1 MTITPAAEG
10 GATNPPVMHRQV
22 AENNGGDTRHLS
34 RAEFNAQ
41 LAEVRA
47 ELFDV
52 VSVAAATPVEL
63 GGVL

>member
-1 MTITPAAEG
+1 MSWQKGLTG
-10 GATNPPVMHRQV
+10 RQVLRVHRQV

-52 VSVAAATPVEL
+52 VSVAVATPVEL